1 MNLNQTLQEK
11 YPHLEIS
18 VLKLSEAQKDNES
31 KRIDSEYFKKEYL
44 ENEVIIKMKDDYTF
58 LENFI
63 AKMTGGATPLGAD
76 YPDKGIPCFK
86 SAKYYAKLF

>member
-11 YPHLEIS
+11 YPYLEIS

-44 ENEVIIKMKDDYTF
+44 ENEAI
-58 LENFI
+58 
-63 AKMTGGATPLGAD
+63 
-76 YPDKGIPCFK
+76 FK